1 MWSFRVG
8 NGESQVTYRLPT
20 VNRRLS
26 PVTGHWSLITRI
38 AAAATLCAALS
49 SCGFQLRGSAT
60 LPFNTLYVEAPRSSL
75 FATQL
80 RRVIGSGSSTRLT
93 NTSAEADAT
102 IQVIAELREKEV
114 LSLSAGGRVREY
126 QLRYRV
132 RYVVFDKD
140 KKAIVEPSEIILRR
154 DYSFNDQNQLP
165 GEGEEVLLFR
175 DMQIDAVQQLL
186 RRLQAATRVAA
197 GKG

>member
-1 MWSFRVG
+1 MWSFRAG
-8 NGESQVTYRLPT
+8 NYESQVTYRLPT

-80 RRVIGSGSSTRLT
+80 RRVIGSGSATRIT

-175 DMQIDAVQQLL
+175 DMQIDAVQQLV

-197 GKG
+197 GTG

>member
-80 RRVIGSGSSTRLT
+80 RRVIGSGSATRIT

-132 RYVVFDKD
+132 RYVVLDRE

-175 DMQIDAVQQLL
+175 DMQIDAVQQVL

>member
-1 MWSFRVG
+1 MWSSRAG
-8 NGESQVTYRLPT
+8 NGESRVMYRLPT

-26 PVTGHWSLITRI
+26 PFTGHSSLITRI

-80 RRVIGSGSSTRLT
+80 RRVIGSGSATRIT

-132 RYVVFDKD
+132 RYVVLDRE

-175 DMQIDAVQQLL
+175 DMQIDAVQQVL

>member
-1 MWSFRVG
+1 
-8 NGESQVTYRLPT
+8 
-20 VNRRLS
+20 
-26 PVTGHWSLITRI
+26 
-38 AAAATLCAALS
+38 
-49 SCGFQLRGSAT
+49 
-60 LPFNTLYVEAPRSSL
+60 
-75 FATQL
+75 
-80 RRVIGSGSSTRLT
+80 VIGSGSETRIT
-93 NTSAEADAT
+93 NTAAEADAILQIIT
-102 IQVIAELREKEV
+102 ELREKEV

-154 DYSFNDQNQLP
+154 DYSFDDQNQLP
-165 GEGEEVLLFR
+165 GEGEEVLLYR

-197 GKG
+197 GTKG